1 MKILLYEPD
10 QRTGEPIYHALR
22 REGHD
27 VIWIQEYMDARTKIL
42 DEKFDASLIEID
54 DYEGL
59 RLIESWVEQSPKLL
73 CVAIYK
79 EQDAGVGFK
88 ASKLGSQEIYEIEH
102 GSISELDRILKQ
114 YKILARLPQVY
125 RHKSVEYNKAVSD
138 LRNLVNHHK
147 PVIITGEVGTGK
159 SYLAEHVHRDDSDT
173 VFRLEEIQCSTLNV
187 ENAMELFLGV
197 VRGFRPEI
205 KQHRKGLID
214 KSNEK
219 GLLYLKDIA
228 DLPANLQ
235 EVLLDILERGEYRRV
250 GSEIWEP
257 FTAHLIVSCKDIS
270 EIRTDRF
277 DRRLYDLLSH
287 NIVRI
292 PPLRECPA
300 DIVSNAEQMA
310 EDYCRSKGIVAMP
323 VFNADA
329 MIKLMSHDWLGNY
342 RELKSCVENAVV
354 CCAGDTITASDLHIT
369 PVESDTLPEDDKGK
383 LIFYL
388 DKFCGKKVDV
398 MKALGIT
405 APTLDKRLKKYGI
418 DYKLFKKKKER
429 KPRKKTTASK

>member
-42 DEKFDASLIEID
+42 DEKFNASLIEID

-59 RLIESWVEQSPKLL
+59 RLIESWVEQSPRLL

-102 GSISELDRILKQ
+102 GSIAELDRILKQ

-214 KSNEK
+214 GRK
-219 GLLYLKDIA
+219 
-228 DLPANLQ
+228 
-235 EVLLDILERGEYRRV
+235 RHRV
-250 GSEIWEP
+250 GR
-257 FTAHLIVSCKDIS
+257 V
-270 EIRTDRF
+270 
-277 DRRLYDLLSH
+277 
-287 NIVRI
+287 
-292 PPLRECPA
+292 A
-300 DIVSNAEQMA
+300 DWGGMQG
-310 EDYCRSKGIVAMP
+310 YP
-323 VFNADA
+323 
-329 MIKLMSHDWLGNY
+329 
-342 RELKSCVENAVV
+342 
-354 CCAGDTITASDLHIT
+354 
-369 PVESDTLPEDDKGK
+369 LPEGAGQVQPWNYTD
-383 LIFYL
+383 
-388 DKFCGKKVDV
+388 
-398 MKALGIT
+398 
-405 APTLDKRLKKYGI
+405 GI
-418 DYKLFKKKKER
+418 DYAGYGKMVGR
-429 KPRKKTTASK
+429 HVRTAIFLCRHDDWGHRRGGH